1 MEDALGSHICLA
13 STLTTEYG
21 KTNSD
26 NAPANDQAGNGKGR
40 ARLFLLFH
48 PTIMRLTFFLGDL
61 NENAKEA
68 IHSKLRTRF
77 EDGVYDDAA
86 ELGVNAE
93 ELLEEQIHHHLT
105 THDFG
110 FQVEV

>member
-1 MEDALGSHICLA
+1 
-13 STLTTEYG
+13 
-21 KTNSD
+21 
-26 NAPANDQAGNGKGR
+26 
-40 ARLFLLFH
+40 
-48 PTIMRLTFFLGDL
+48 MRLIFFLEDL

-68 IHSKLRTRF
+68 INAKLRKRF
-77 EDGVYDDAA
+77 EDRIYDDAA

-93 ELLEEQIHHHLT
+93 ELLDEQIHHHLN

>member
-1 MEDALGSHICLA
+1 MREHCPP
-13 STLTTEYG
+13 T
-21 KTNSD
+21 
-26 NAPANDQAGNGKGR
+26 DQTGDGKGR
-40 ARLFLLFH
+40 ARLFYYLH
-48 PTIMRLTFFLGDL
+48 PTIMRLTFFLEDL

-68 IHSKLRTRF
+68 VRTKLRKRF

-93 ELLEEQIHHHLT
+93 ELLEEQIHHHLN

-110 FQVEV
+110 FQVEI